1 MQNTPAADFKPRPP
15 RSRVDIRRRALVIT
29 TLATLALGALF
40 TWDPQ
45 APAGPSQARLRFA
58 DVFTQ
63 PVLTR
68 PLSATKPDE
77 LRTRFEQG
85 VMMLQMRQ
93 YEYAL
98 TAFHQVLALEPKLP
112 EAHVNMGFALLG
124 LEQWKGARDFFESAI
139 ELRRDQMNA
148 YYGLA
153 IALEGQGD
161 MPGAMGAMQAY
172 LHRAA
177 TDDPF
182 RTRAESALWEWR
194 TGKTKPEPASLEHAT
209 LSNQSPA
216 DFSPNGRR

>member
-1 MQNTPAADFKPRPP
+1 M
-15 RSRVDIRRRALVIT
+15 
-29 TLATLALGALF
+29 

-45 APAGPSQARLRFA
+45 EPTTLSQGGLRFA

-63 PVLTR
+63 PRRTPSV
-68 PLSATKPDE
+68 SAAKPDE

-85 VMMLQMRQ
+85 VMMLHMRQ

-124 LEQWKGARDFFESAI
+124 LKQWRGARDFFESAI

-153 IALEGQGD
+153 IALEEQGD
-161 MPGAMGAMQAY
+161 MPGAMGAMQTY

-182 RTRAESALWEWR
+182 RARAESALWEWR
-194 TGKTKPEPASLEHAT
+194 TGKANPESASDDEAT
-209 LSNQSPA
+209 LNNEPPA
-216 DFSPNGRR
+216 DLAPSNRR